1 MQGRSSTVAAVS
13 PTSASASTS
22 LYALMISA
30 VAACAGLLFGYDIA
44 VINGAL
50 LLLQRQFTL
59 SPTQTEW
66 AASSLLAGC
75 VLGAATGGWLSDRW
89 GRRYLLLACA
99 ILFALSSLAAA
110 LPRNLTEF
118 ASARVLGGVAIGVSS
133 LLAPLYIAEIAPAA
147 QRGRLVSL
155 QQLAIVSGILLAY
168 FTNWLL
174 SFHGPDAWRGMFAA
188 AAIPSIVFF
197 AAMLFAPE
205 SPRWLVQRGR
215 RREALLVLERVNGAV
230 AANSELIEIERRV
243 AEESGTL
250 AEMWQPGLRRAM
262 LLGLALAVLQQWTG
276 INTVL
281 FYGSILL
288 KQYAGGASDTAA
300 IGANV
305 WIGAVN
311 FAATLAAMAMIDR
324 WGRRKLLM
332 GSAAGLGIGLLAMAA
347 AFAGGEPR
355 ASLVIPLML
364 ACAAAFAVGLGPGV
378 WVYLSEIFP
387 NRIRGRAMGLATT
400 ALWAACCLLT
410 FTFLSIANHA
420 GASGAFLLYASL
432 CAVTIAVVARAPE
445 TRNRTLEQ
453 IESLWRSRT

>member
-1 MQGRSSTVAAVS
+1 
-13 PTSASASTS
+13 
-22 LYALMISA
+22 MISS

-89 GRRYLLLACA
+89 GRKYILIGCA
-99 ILFALSSLAAA
+99 LLFAVSSLAAA
-110 LPRNLTEF
+110 LPRNITEF
-118 ASARVLGGVAIGVSS
+118 AIARVLGGIAIGVSS

-168 FTNWLL
+168 FINWIL
-174 SFHGPDAWRGMFAA
+174 SFQGPDAWRGMFAA
-188 AAIPSIVFF
+188 AALPSLIFF
-197 AAMLFAPE
+197 GAMLTAPE
-205 SPRWLVQRGR
+205 SPRWLVQRDR
-215 RREALLVLERVNGAV
+215 RPEALEVLTRVNSAGQAQ
-230 AANSELIEIERRV
+230 AELVEIERRV

-250 AEMWQPGLRRAM
+250 SELWQPGLRRAL
-262 LLGLALAVLQQWTG
+262 LLGLALAILQQWTG

-288 KQYAGGASDTAA
+288 KQYTGGASDTAA

-311 FAATLAAMAMIDR
+311 FVATLVAMALIDR

-332 GSAAGLGIGLLAMAA
+332 GSAAGLGAGLIAMAI
-347 AFAGGEPR
+347 AFAGGTPQ
-355 ASLVIPLML
+355 AALVVPLML
-364 ACAAAFAVGLGPGV
+364 CCAGAFAVGLGPGV
-378 WVYLSEIFP
+378 WVSLSEIFP

-400 ALWAACCLLT
+400 ALWAACCALT
-410 FTFLSIANHA
+410 FTFLSIANRA

-432 CAVTIAVVARAPE
+432 CGVTIVVVAKAPE
-445 TRNRTLEQ
+445 TRNRSLEQ
-453 IESLWRSRT
+453 IESLWRPRT